1 MSVILTGYAKIYKS
15 SFNGESVIIKESKKH
30 NIIFY
35 ESLIYQKIDNKCQN
49 IPLFYKYE
57 KLAKFSRLI
66 IQNTGISLDKIKDFN
81 IYSIFKLYSDINKS
95 LAFLH
100 SINIIH
106 GDLKPGNITY
116 NQQENKYYLIDF
128 NLATDDLNK
137 YKVSN
142 RYFLGNKEFSSLNV
156 YKGRN
161 PGYKDDYI
169 SLIYVCLYLYTGKLP
184 WKLTDE
190 KFKLSNAEIKQFYK
204 KDDRLI
210 EFLLSKL

>member
-15 SFNGESVIIKESKKH
+15 LFNSEFVIIKESKKH
-30 NIIFY
+30 NVILY
-35 ESLIYQKIDNKCQN
+35 ESLIYQKFNNKCPN

-57 KLAKFSRLI
+57 KLNKFSRLI

-81 IYSIFKLYSDINKS
+81 IYSIYKLYNDIDKS
-95 LAFLH
+95 LSFLH

-106 GDLKPGNITY
+106 GDLKPANITY
-116 NQQENKYYLIDF
+116 NQEENKYYLIDF

-142 RYFLGNKEFSSLNV
+142 HYFLGNKEFSSLNV

-169 SLIYVCLYLYTGKLP
+169 SLIYICLYLYTGKLP
-184 WKLTDE
+184 WKSIDE
-190 KFKLSNAEIKQFYK
+190 KLKLSDTEIKYFYK
-204 KDDRLI
+204 KDDKLI
-210 EFLLSKL
+210 EFLLSKF